1 VKLGSESAMDL
12 TRALHHLEDAQLIR
26 LGDENDQTGIALA
39 VPDDRPRDLFR
50 QRADVARILQSAA

>member
-1 VKLGSESAMDL
+1 MDL